1 MRDVFS
7 KGSNAKEDTLMVQLK
22 KLIPEYKVIY
32 LLWIYAKELLPDH
45 NNISCFEQ
53 LKDKFKMIPNAT
65 TEESA
70 SRWLL
75 EERVQAATKYL
86 LKRLHNRRLV
96 DLYNLYFE
104 KAKEDVASF
113 RAFTDFSEKFFADES
128 QTELQ
133 KIISNIVIDEESGD
147 DSE

>member
-1 MRDVFS
+1 MRDIFF
-7 KGSNAKEDTLMVQLK
+7 KGANTKEDTIMVQLK
-22 KLIPEYKVIY
+22 KLVSEYKVVY

-45 NNISCFEQ
+45 ENINSFEQ
-53 LKDKFKMIPNAT
+53 LKEKYKMIPNVT

-113 RAFTDFSEKFFADES
+113 RAFTDFSDKFFADES

-133 KIISNIVIDEESGD
+133 KIIANIVIDEESGD
-147 DSE
+147 DTE

>member
-1 MRDVFS
+1 MRDIFI
-7 KGSNAKEDTLMVQLK
+7 KGANTKEDTIMVQLK
-22 KLIPEYKVIY
+22 KLVSEYKVVY

-45 NNISCFEQ
+45 ENINSFEQ
-53 LKDKFKMIPNAT
+53 LKEKYKMIPNVT

-113 RAFTDFSEKFFADES
+113 RAFTDFSDKFFADES

-133 KIISNIVIDEESGD
+133 KIIANIVIDEESGD
-147 DSE
+147 DTE